1 MDGILSDGRVG
12 RLWMCKRH
20 GGHALGL
27 HIREKQN
34 SGAWLD
40 LLVEFRAAVE
50 IDPAMDKVDLSNVMT
65 SGTLEGTKRDIEC
78 TICDAKRTWYMGE
91 AALERFSES
100 RRRRIAPSA
109 FGTSPIL
116 GQSQDG
122 GGSAGV

>member
-27 HIREKQN
+27 HIREKQE

-50 IDPAMDKVDLSNVMT
+50 VDPAIGKMDLANVMT

-78 TICDAKRTWYMGE
+78 TICESKRTWYMGE
-91 AALERFSES
+91 AAFERWMES
-100 RRRRIAPSA
+100 RKMRNAAITEVNHAS
-109 FGTSPIL
+109 
-116 GQSQDG
+116 
-122 GGSAGV
+122 